1 MRNIV
6 MAAATA
12 LMLVIGIGPSFAGG
26 SSSIQSQS
34 ANIQAGGEAYP
45 AGVAHHHFMLR
56 R

>member
-1 MRNIV
+1 MKKAIL
-6 MAAATA
+6 AAAAALALFISTA
-12 LMLVIGIGPSFAGG
+12 PTFAGG

-45 AGVAHHHFMLR
+45 AGVTHHLLR